1 MAPPTQHNSHT
12 HKKTGV
18 EGRRRRIIGESEESE
33 ESEESVKEEKIT
45 TP

>member
-33 ESEESVKEEKIT
+33 ESVKEEKIT